1 MAKYLD
7 ERSRPGMREK
17 GPNVPYTDTMF
28 DGVLVRVFDDQKT
41 GEISTKRPAIVFY
54 HGGGWRFGHI
64 GEYFAAAVDLKLI
77 ITLIII
83 IHESKVILLGT
94 LEGSRLRFNSRPP
107 QR

>member
-1 MAKYLD
+1 MFFIGNSFPSTMKKLD
-7 ERSRPGMREK
+7 ERFRPGMREK
-17 GPNVPYTDTMF
+17 GPNVPYTDTEF

-54 HGGGWRFGHI
+54 HGGGWRLGHI

-83 IHESKVILLGT
+83 IHEFLLK
-94 LEGSRLRFNSRPP
+94 LF
-107 QR
+107 